1 MYSRRSEV
9 ITRARRFPL
18 MVAALAAASALVA
31 TPPARAA
38 FLPLPATG
46 AQVNDDLANSID
58 PSQDAGV
65 SDVVG
70 GAVTAGKVQVPWA
83 TFEQIGRAHV

>member
-1 MYSRRSEV
+1 
-9 ITRARRFPL
+9 

-46 AQVNDDLANSID
+46 AQVNDDPVNSID
-58 PSQDAGV
+58 PGQDAGV
-65 SDVVG
+65 SDVTG
-70 GAVTAGKVQVPWA
+70 GAVTAGASSRSSFARSRTAP
-83 TFEQIGRAHV
+83 G